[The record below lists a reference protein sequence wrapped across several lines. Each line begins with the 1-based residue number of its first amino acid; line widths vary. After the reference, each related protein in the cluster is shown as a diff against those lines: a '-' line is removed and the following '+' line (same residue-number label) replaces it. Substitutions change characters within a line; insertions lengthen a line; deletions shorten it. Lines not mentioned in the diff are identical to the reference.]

1 MDNENLDVIESS
13 LQVFGSEFI
22 SSLLTDDTTCDSLD
36 RLIQAIK
43 SLSKEDRL
51 NVNQTITKM
60 TSTSLFK

>member
-1 MDNENLDVIESS
+1 MENENLDVIESS
-13 LQVFGSEFI
+13 LQIFGAEFI
-22 SSLLTDDTTCDSLD
+22 SSLLTDDTICDSLGN
-36 RLIQAIK
+36 LVQAVK